1 MINPLLNSN
10 NNTQMYI
17 IIIGDEQWALLLQL
31 VLANQNMS

>member
-1 MINPLLNSN
+1 MIKPLLNSN
-10 NNTQMYI
+10 NNIQMYI